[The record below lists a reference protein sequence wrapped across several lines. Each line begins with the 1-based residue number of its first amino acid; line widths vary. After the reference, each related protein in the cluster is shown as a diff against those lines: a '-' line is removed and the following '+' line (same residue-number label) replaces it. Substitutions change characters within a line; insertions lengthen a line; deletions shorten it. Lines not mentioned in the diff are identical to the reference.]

1 MKEESNI
8 IPLRFTRVVFR
19 VSSSQFLL
27 NATIAHHL
35 DQYNEKDSEFIAK
48 IKRAIYVDISNGS
61 KDDETT
67 FELYEKS
74 KRILAKGRFNLRKV
88 ITNSKSLHQQI

>member
-8 IPLRFTRVVFR
+8 IPLRFTRVVFG

-48 IKRAIYVDISNGS
+48 IKRAIYVDISFGS
-61 KDDETT
+61 KDDDTT

-74 KRILAKGRFNLRKV
+74 RE
-88 ITNSKSLHQQI
+88 SLQRVGSI